1 VPGADARAGV
11 GTNQES
17 VRRHN
22 MSTLLSHLHLAGQL
36 SRASLTT
43 LMGLNRSTI
52 ADLVAEL
59 ETLGLAEQQAP
70 DARSRSAAGRPSVG
84 VAVTDRAY
92 ALAIDVRV
100 SGLTAARIGLGGV
113 VLSEAGDQ
121 SPVGHDPQAT
131 VDAVVGLAQTA
142 VRDAD
147 PQSVLVGIGVSV
159 PGIIDRD
166 TGIVRLAPNLEWRDL
181 PFAEMLAAALG
192 TPLRPVLGNDA
203 DHGAL
208 AEHVRG
214 VGRGVDDLV
223 YLAGEVGVGAGLIA
237 GGRPVS
243 GAAGFAGEIGHVP
256 FGDGTRPCHCG
267 ARGCWETEIGAAA
280 MAEAVGCAPD
290 RLTDLGA
297 CLNELDSAPPEL
309 AAIGR
314 HLGRG
319 LAGLV
324 NLLNPEIIVLGGYLR
339 PLYRWVEH
347 QVRDELAV
355 RALRISGM
363 HPRIEL
369 PALGDH
375 SVLIGA
381 AEVAFR
387 GLLTDPVGCL
397 STAPPTAALGTARR
411 LGSDPTDSRET

>member
-1 VPGADARAGV
+1 
-11 GTNQES
+11 
-17 VRRHN
+17 

-36 SRASLTT
+36 SRSSLTA

-52 ADLVAEL
+52 ADLVGEL
-59 ETLGLAEQQAP
+59 QMLGLATRQAP
-70 DARSRSAAGRPSVG
+70 DASGRSAAGRPSVG
-84 VAVTDRAY
+84 VAATDRAY
-92 ALAIDVRV
+92 VLAIDIRV
-100 SGLTAARIGLGGV
+100 SGLTAARVGLGGV
-113 VLSEAGDQ
+113 VLAEASDH
-121 SPVGHDPQAT
+121 SPAGHDPQAT
-131 VDAVVGLAQTA
+131 VDAVVGLARTA
-142 VRDAD
+142 VRDAQPD
-147 PQSVLVGIGVSV
+147 SVLVGIGVSV
-159 PGIIDRD
+159 PGIISRD
-166 TGIVRLAPNLEWRDL
+166 TGIVRLAPNLEWHDL
-181 PFAEMLAAALG
+181 PFADMLAAELG

-223 YLAGEVGVGAGLIA
+223 YLSGEVGVGAGLIA

-243 GAAGFAGEIGHVP
+243 GASGFAGEIGHLP

-280 MAEAVGCAPD
+280 MAEAVGCPVD
-290 RLTDLGA
+290 RLTELGV
-297 CLNELDSAPPEL
+297 CLDELDSAPMEL

-324 NLLNPEIIVLGGYLR
+324 NLLNPQIIVLGGYLR
-339 PLYRWVEH
+339 PLYRWVERE
-347 QVRDELAV
+347 VLDELGV
-355 RALRISGM
+355 RALQISGM
-363 HPRIEL
+363 QPRIVL
-369 PALGDH
+369 PRLGDH

-387 GLLTDPVGCL
+387 GLLADPVACL
-397 STAPPTAALGTARR
+397 SGAQRTADFGHGL
-411 LGSDPTDSRET
+411 RER

>member
-1 VPGADARAGV
+1 VPASNARAGV

-22 MSTLLSHLHLAGQL
+22 LSTLLGHLHLAGQL
-36 SRASLTT
+36 SRSSLAT

-52 ADLVAEL
+52 ADLVSALEL
-59 ETLGLAEQQAP
+59 LGLAEQQAP
-70 DARSRSAAGRPSVG
+70 DARGRSAAGRPSVG
-84 VAVTDRAY
+84 VATTDRVY
-92 ALAIDVRV
+92 VLAVDVRV
-100 SGLTAARIGLGGV
+100 SGLMVACVGLGGV
-113 VLSEAGDQ
+113 VLSEATGP
-121 SPVGHDPQAT
+121 SPIGHDPQAT
-131 VDAVVGLAQTA
+131 VDAVAGLAQMV

-147 PQSVLVGIGVSV
+147 PAAVLVGIGVSV
-159 PGIIDRD
+159 PGIIARD
-166 TGIVRLAPNLEWRDL
+166 TGIVRLAPNLNWHDVA
-181 PFAEMLAAALG
+181 FADILATKLG
-192 TPLRPVLGNDA
+192 TSMRPVLGNDA

-214 VGRGVDDLV
+214 VGRGVGDLV

-237 GGRPVS
+237 GGRPVT
-243 GAAGFAGEIGHVP
+243 GASGFAGEIGHLP

-280 MAEAVGCAPD
+280 MAEAVGCPPD

-297 CLNELDSAPPEL
+297 YLDELGSAPPEL
-309 AAIGR
+309 ATIGR

-319 LAGLV
+319 IAGLA
-324 NLLNPEIIVLGGYLR
+324 NLLNPQIVVLGGYLR
-339 PLYRWVEH
+339 NLYRWVERE
-347 QVRDELAV
+347 VLDELAV

-363 HPRIEL
+363 QPRIVM
-369 PALGDH
+369 PRLGDH

-387 GLLTDPVGCL
+387 GLLADPVGCL
-397 STAPPTAALGTARR
+397 SGAERTADLGHV
-411 LGSDPTDSRET
+411 LGKR

>member
-1 VPGADARAGV
+1 MATNSRAGT
-11 GTNQES
+11 GTNQEA

-22 MSTLLSHLHLAGQL
+22 LGTLLRHVHRAGRV
-36 SRASLTT
+36 SRAELTSV
-43 LMGLNRSTI
+43 MGLNRSTI
-52 ADLVAEL
+52 GGLVGEL
-59 ETLGLAEQQAP
+59 ESLGAVAN
-70 DARSRSAAGRPSVG
+70 AAAVGTSRGAGRPSVG
-84 VAVTDRAY
+84 VRVVPDGPYVVAVDLGVDRVVVA
-92 ALAIDVRV
+92 RV
-100 SGLTAARIGLGGV
+100 GLGGTVRERAETIVTGSESWQVGSTVAGLVREV
-113 VLSEAGDQ
+113 VAEAPSS
-121 SPVGHDPQAT
+121 SP
-131 VDAVVGLAQTA
+131 
-142 VRDAD
+142 
-147 PQSVLVGIGVSV
+147 LVGIGVSV

-181 PFAEMLAAALG
+181 PFAEMLAAGLG

-243 GAAGFAGEIGHVP
+243 GASGFAGEIGHLP

-280 MAEAVGCAPD
+280 MAEAVGCPQD

-297 CLNELDSAPPEL
+297 CLNELDSAPKEL

-339 PLYRWVEH
+339 PLYRWVEP
-347 QVRDELAV
+347 QVRDELAL

-387 GLLTDPVGCL
+387 GLLADPVGCL
-397 STAPPTAALGTARR
+397 SGAQRTADLGPPVG
-411 LGSDPTDSRET
+411 